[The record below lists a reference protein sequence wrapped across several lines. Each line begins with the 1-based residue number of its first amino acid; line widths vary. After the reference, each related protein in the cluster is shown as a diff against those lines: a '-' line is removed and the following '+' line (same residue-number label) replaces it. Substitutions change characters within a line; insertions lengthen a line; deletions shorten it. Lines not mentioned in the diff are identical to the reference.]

1 MQVDSDSLGGYLRLE
16 RERRHV
22 SLQDISAATKIQP
35 KFLEALER
43 DAYDRLP
50 PTTFVVGFLRAYAQY
65 LALDAE
71 SILAA
76 YRAIYLVPEEP
87 ESAQPLVI
95 YPARRTK
102 RLGRIGVGV
111 LVLVLIVTVSAVLR
125 EWGPHWP
132 LGAQDPVALVPS
144 QQAPE
149 PLKTAS
155 SPSRPVP
162 EQGQAVKKVV
172 PIVTTPAE
180 VSAQSTSS
188 GTTPRVPPAS
198 VASSTRGESG
208 QESPPEPLR
217 SDVNTALV
225 LQAQAL
231 ADTWL
236 RVEIDGDKRLELL
249 LVSGKSMSWEA
260 TARFSLTVGNARGIR
275 LTLNGQELSLP
286 QTRSNV
292 VRDFLLTRAQL
303 N

>member
-22 SLQDISAATKIQP
+22 SLQDISAATKIQL

-43 DAYDRLP
+43 DDYDRLP
-50 PTTFVVGFLRAYAQY
+50 PTPFVVGFLRAYAQY

-95 YPARRTK
+95 YPARRAK
-102 RLGRIGVGV
+102 RLGTIGVGILVIV
-111 LVLVLIVTVSAVLR
+111 LGVTVSAVLR
-125 EWGPHWP
+125 EWGPPWP
-132 LGAQDPVALVPS
+132 LGTQGTTELLPS
-144 QQAPE
+144 QQAAE

-155 SPSRPVP
+155 QPPQTSP
-162 EQGQAVKKVV
+162 EQGTAGKKAA
-172 PIVTTPAE
+172 PIATTPAE
-180 VSAQSTSS
+180 VNAHSTPG
-188 GTTPRVPPAS
+188 GTTPTVPSSPA
-198 VASSTRGESG
+198 VSSARGESG
-208 QESPPEPLR
+208 QGQHPEPPR
-217 SDVNTALV
+217 PDVNTALV

-231 ADTWL
+231 TDTWL

-275 LTLNGQELSLP
+275 LTLNGQEMSLP